1 MDPKLQTFLHLC
13 RTMNYRQTAEQLHLS
28 QPAVTR
34 QIQSLEQ
41 QYSVKLFTYDGR
53 RLSKTPACLLLEQYA
68 MTLQYNDAD
77 LEDALRGCVH
87 THLRIGATKTIGDY
101 VIPDMLRRYLSVPGQ
116 ELSLVVDIPCTC

>member
-77 LEDALRGCVH
+77 L
-87 THLRIGATKTIGDY
+87 
-101 VIPDMLRRYLSVPGQ
+101 
-116 ELSLVVDIPCTC
+116 